1 MDCGLMPDKV
11 IAALRVRAA
20 EARRLS
26 EEIKDPGASASLR
39 KMADDLEA
47 EAQALEAEGND
58 GETL

>member
-1 MDCGLMPDKV
+1 MPDKV

-47 EAQALEAEGND
+47 EAQALEAESND